1 MHIGGSLSG
10 AFPVHSDGSES
21 GVNAQWWH
29 GLRCLIVVAMV
40 LSRYFPGTQCW
51 LWTEYLPGVH

>member
-1 MHIGGSLSG
+1 MHIGGSVSG

-21 GVNAQWWH
+21 GVSAQWWH

-51 LWTEYLPGVH
+51 LRTK